1 MTSPDDRPKRT
12 TKIPTEVAVAVRIV
26 GSARTALTAA
36 MTAHAR
42 EPWDREVLTCEV
54 TRLLGMLL
62 RSHGATP
69 DQLDEVVRFLR
80 EVYAGVYAGSAMSI
94 EQAVNH
100 YCGANFPPDHGAD
113 APGVDSPAGS
123 ECTDRT
129 VLPLRPSRFRGRGF

>member
-62 RSHGATP
+62 RNHGATP

-80 EVYAGVYAGSAMSI
+80 EVYAGVYAGSAMSV

-113 APGVDSPAGS
+113 APVPDGPADSG
-123 ECTDRT
+123 RT
-129 VLPLRPSRFRGRGF
+129 VLPLRPLRFRGRGF